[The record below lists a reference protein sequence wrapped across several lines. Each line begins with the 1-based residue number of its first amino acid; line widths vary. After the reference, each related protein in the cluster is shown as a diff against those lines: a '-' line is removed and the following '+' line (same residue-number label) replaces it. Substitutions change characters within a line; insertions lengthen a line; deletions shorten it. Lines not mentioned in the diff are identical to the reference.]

1 MQPIKRIA
9 VNTLAQYIRTIIN
22 MLLSLYSSRLV
33 LNTLGVDDY
42 GIYALV
48 AGVVSML
55 SFLTNSL
62 IGSTQRFLSVSQGKG
77 DIANLKVVFG
87 NSLLLHLIIGAFITL
102 LLELLTPYLFGG
114 FLNIP
119 DDRIGVAKVL
129 YQQVIWMVYISF
141 VASPFKALLVSR
153 ENIVYTSV
161 VDVLDGIMKVVLVL
175 ALPYFNAD
183 KLMTYGWILF
193 SIQCFNLAAFM
204 AYPFIK
210 YEECTLPRLKNFNWS
225 FIKELS
231 GYTGWVV
238 YSSLVIAFRNQ
249 GLTIVLNRIMG
260 AAVNAAY
267 GIGAQ
272 ISGMLAHVSSSFNN
286 AIAPQLMASEG
297 RGDRSRMWQLAQ
309 VNSKFSFL
317 LLSMVGIPSM
327 FEMNDLLEIWL
338 GVVPQNTIY
347 FGCTFLLMQ
356 IVDQLSG
363 GLGLANRAIGDIRK
377 YTLVTYSPKLLV
389 VPLGWLSLHL
399 GMPILVVCGIMILL
413 EAICMVLRIY
423 LLRNNEGFAIKDYI
437 INVIF
442 KPFVPC
448 IISAAICC
456 ISVNVISIR
465 FRFLL
470 TFAVS
475 VIIFIAT
482 AYFVA
487 LTIEERKAIHRILG
501 KKL

>member
-1 MQPIKRIA
+1 
-9 VNTLAQYIRTIIN
+9 
-22 MLLSLYSSRLV
+22 
-33 LNTLGVDDY
+33 
-42 GIYALV
+42 
-48 AGVVSML
+48 
-55 SFLTNSL
+55 
-62 IGSTQRFLSVSQGKG
+62 
-77 DIANLKVVFG
+77 
-87 NSLLLHLIIGAFITL
+87 
-102 LLELLTPYLFGG
+102 
-114 FLNIP
+114 
-119 DDRIGVAKVL
+119 
-129 YQQVIWMVYISF
+129 
-141 VASPFKALLVSR
+141 
-153 ENIVYTSV
+153 
-161 VDVLDGIMKVVLVL
+161 
-175 ALPYFNAD
+175 
-183 KLMTYGWILF
+183 
-193 SIQCFNLAAFM
+193 
-204 AYPFIK
+204 
-210 YEECTLPRLKNFNWS
+210 
-225 FIKELS
+225 
-231 GYTGWVV
+231 
-238 YSSLVIAFRNQ
+238 
-249 GLTIVLNRIMG
+249 
-260 AAVNAAY
+260 
-267 GIGAQ
+267 
-272 ISGMLAHVSSSFNN
+272 
-286 AIAPQLMASEG
+286 
-297 RGDRSRMWQLAQ
+297 
-309 VNSKFSFL
+309 
-317 LLSMVGIPSM
+317 MVGIPCM
-327 FEMNDLLEIWL
+327 FEMKDLLEIWL

-475 VIIFIAT
+475 VIIFIAV